1 MDRLTVQKSKWSQH
15 FLKHCKIAET
25 GLRNLKHLVK
35 SLGGGILEIKYIS
48 LLTYTTQHPVISNDV
63 CAIRFT

>member
-1 MDRLTVQKSKWSQH
+1 MDRLTVQKTKRPQR
-15 FLKHCKIAET
+15 FLKHCEMAEI
-25 GLRNLKHLVK
+25 GLKNLKHFVK

-48 LLTYTTQHPVISNDV
+48 SLTYATQHPVISNHV